1 MPSKIKLTNP
11 ENQIKKQKIFKTK
24 KAKAEVFQGIGLG
37 LAVIGGVFSVLGFLN
52 WSEVQKFKKEGLIA
66 RATVIK
72 KYRNKS
78 SIIGR
83 RRALRN
89 RYRVD
94 VYYWDKKITSPQ
106 EKIIADREF
115 KTSTK
120 KFALSNKTTDNL
132 GKKELGN
139 WQTGTIE
146 KMTKKQFKA
155 IAENTKIDIYYLQD
169 RSAKVAL
176 KNWVDNYNVISSYGL
191 ALIFILPG
199 TTLFVSG
206 TKIIARAKKINN
218 YRKQ

>member
-1 MPSKIKLTNP
+1 MPST
-11 ENQIKKQKIFKTK
+11 IKKQTIFKSK
-24 KAKAEVFQGIGLG
+24 KAKAEVFKGIGLG
-37 LAVIGGVFSVLGFLN
+37 LAVIGGVFGCNGFLN
-52 WSEVQKFKKEGLIA
+52 WSEARKFQKEGLIA
-66 RATVIK
+66 KATVVK

-89 RYRVD
+89 SYRVD
-94 VYYWDKKITSPQ
+94 VYYWDKKITSPP
-106 EKIIADREF
+106 EKIIADREL
-115 KTSTK
+115 KILTK
-120 KFALSNKTTDNL
+120 KFAPSNEIIDNL

-139 WQTGTIE
+139 LQTGTIE

-169 RSAKVAL
+169 RAEKVAL

-199 TTLFVSG
+199 TTLFISG
-206 TKIIARAKKINN
+206 TKIIDRAKKINN